1 VFDVAFSE
9 LVVIGI
15 LALIVLGPKRLPEV
29 ARTAGSWMGKVRN
42 FVESAKR
49 DMNTELRRDEL
60 AELRQ
65 VKDQLIETKN
75 AFEQVAVAANPL
87 ATASETPA
95 PSIAPPPASAPKPAT
110 RKRPAV
116 KKKKK
121 SVPVKARR
129 AKPHG
134 RSKR

>member
-1 VFDVAFSE
+1 MFDVAFSE

-29 ARTAGSWMGKVRN
+29 ARTAGRWMGKIRN
-42 FVESAKR
+42 FVENAKR
-49 DMNTELRRDEL
+49 DMNAELRRDEL

-65 VKDQLIETKN
+65 VKDQLIDAKN
-75 AFEQVAVAANPL
+75 SFEQVAAAANPL
-87 ATASETPA
+87 ATAPEASAPA
-95 PSIAPPPASAPKPAT
+95 IAPPPASAPEPSA

-121 SVPVKARR
+121 SAPVKARR

>member
-9 LVVIGI
+9 LIVIGI

-29 ARTAGSWMGKVRN
+29 ARTAGQWMGKLRT
-42 FVESAKR
+42 FVENAKR
-49 DMNTELRRDEL
+49 DMNAEMHRAEL

-75 AFEQVAVAANPL
+75 AFEQATTSPFNSLNEIQSPAA
-87 ATASETPA
+87 STPA
-95 PSIAPPPASAPKPAT
+95 LPAPAAKT
-110 RKRPAV
+110 RRRAAV

-121 SVPVKARR
+121 PTVKARR
-129 AKPHG
+129 RVKPHG
-134 RSKR
+134 RTKR

>member
-1 VFDVAFSE
+1 MFDVAFSE

-15 LALIVLGPKRLPEV
+15 VALIVLGPKRLPEV
-29 ARTAGSWMGKVRN
+29 ARTAGRWMGKIRN

-49 DMNTELRRDEL
+49 DMNAELRRDEL

-75 AFEQVAVAANPL
+75 AFEQVVANPL
-87 ATASETPA
+87 ATAPEAPA
-95 PSIAPPPASAPKPAT
+95 PVIAPPSSPEPVPSS

-121 SVPVKARR
+121 SASVTKRRR

-134 RSKR
+134 